1 MARSTNLKKF
11 LSEEEKEYVQK
22 AVNQAE
28 QQTSSEIKFV
38 IVRHC
43 WDDIRAKAAKI
54 FKKLNLHKTKERNCV
69 LILLVTTNHEFLIY
83 GDEGIHE
90 KVGQDFWDD
99 VRNKMQNQFQENN
112 FVEGVSE
119 GIQLIGEK
127 LAAYFPRQLTD
138 VNEISDEVAY
148 EE

>member
-1 MARSTNLKKF
+1 MARSTNPKKF
-11 LSEEEKEYVQK
+11 LSEDEKQHVQN
-22 AVNQAE
+22 AINQAE
-28 QQTSSEIKFV
+28 QQTSAEIKFV

-43 WDDIRAKAAKI
+43 WDDIRTKAAKI